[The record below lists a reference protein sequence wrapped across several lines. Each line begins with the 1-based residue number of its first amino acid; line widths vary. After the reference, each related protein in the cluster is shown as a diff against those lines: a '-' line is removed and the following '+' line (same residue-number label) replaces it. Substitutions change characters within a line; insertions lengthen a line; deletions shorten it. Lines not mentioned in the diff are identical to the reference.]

1 MLAAA
6 VYNPNNPRRRSFS
19 AFMSEEMTQLA
30 VSSIFL
36 QKKKINSNVLLFNI
50 REANLEFPVEV
61 HYVQ

>member
-30 VSSIFL
+30 VSCIFL
-36 QKKKINSNVLLFNI
+36 QKIHSNVLLFNI
-50 REANLEFPVEV
+50 GEANLEFPVEV